1 MNRFMTFDTHNG
13 DSQWNERTGRR
24 VEVLRELTEAEA
36 DIADVG
42 KMFCIR
48 FEDGVETDAFE
59 DELVDPMAAVKAYR
73 LPGFYTDERGAYGV
87 IVGKV
92 YICCFVN
99 SEDGKYDVTADT
111 LDANGDF
118 ALNLDWESYDQPE
131 DAVKC
136 LRRLLRKHTGGKR
149 L

>member
-1 MNRFMTFDTHNG
+1 MDK
-13 DSQWNERTGRR
+13 
-24 VEVLRELTEAEA
+24 
-36 DIADVG
+36 I
-42 KMFCIR
+42 
-48 FEDGVETDAFE
+48 
-59 DELVDPMAAVKAYR
+59 KAYQ

-92 YICCFVN
+92 YVCCFVN
-99 SEDGKYDVTADT
+99 GEDGKYDVTADA
-111 LDANGDF
+111 LDSNGDF
-118 ALNLDWESYDQPE
+118 ALNLDWESYDLPE